1 MPIRLECTG
10 CRSILEVKDALAGK
24 QGACPKCGAVIMV
37 PAQGQPADGP
47 RLLADATGAEMIET
61 IHRRNKSAV
70 LVVFETP
77 EAGNYDLTD
86 QAGANVRC
94 YRTADMDD
102 QQLMQVLSQLGQ
114 MSQGKSNARGGVG
127 LASNDQLQPYACK
140 GDPVGMSLDAFKQK
154 YARDLG
160 AGLKAPFCSDAFAGQ
175 ANQALLSEPWH
186 AKAGIVH
193 ARVDLP
199 SENHSPT
206 IAGVD
211 TEILLYQFVDG
222 RLFRITALFDTDSF
236 HHIREALCDK
246 QGPPADELRDPLGY
260 VWENQVSRIELI
272 RGTIR
277 PKKPSMLHYIHRE
290 LFARFQTRTP
300 TRTQDI

>member
-1 MPIRLECTG
+1 MTIRLECTG
-10 CRSILEVKDALAGK
+10 CKSILEVKDALAGK
-24 QGACPKCGAVIMV
+24 QGNCPKCGAVIVV
-37 PAQGQPADGP
+37 PAANQQTAHG
-47 RLLADATGAEMIET
+47 RLLAEATGAEMIET
-61 IHRRNKSAV
+61 IHRRQKSAI

-77 EAGNYDLTD
+77 ASGVYDLTA
-86 QAGANVRC
+86 QSGANVRC

-102 QQLMQVLSQLGQ
+102 QQLMEVLAQLGQ
-114 MSQGKSNARGGVG
+114 MSQGKTNAQGGVG
-127 LASNDQLQPYACK
+127 LAVDEELQPFALK
-140 GDPVGMSLDAFKQK
+140 DDPVGMSLAQFKEK
-154 YARDLG
+154 YARELG

-222 RLFRITALFDTDSF
+222 LLFRITALFDTDSF

-246 QGPPADELRDPLGY
+246 HGPPSDELRDPLGY
-260 VWENQVSRIELI
+260 VWQNQVSRIEVI

-277 PKKPSMLHYIHRE
+277 PKRPSMLHFIHLE
-290 LFARFQTRTP
+290 LYARFQTRTP
-300 TRTQDI
+300 TRTQDL